1 MPSPSDYLQTVD
13 LPECRHFLAAMRQSK
28 LVMHVHP
35 LETEENKREVH
46 ELIRPCVESFYGR
59 DDFDLSVLLGG
70 AADPY
75 FAVTLSRFAAVASR
89 SRSGSGDA
97 AAPRNVAGCMLG
109 YWHASPTNTVEIR
122 FEATRSEDDSCLL
135 LQAMKWAVLYMA
147 KNDPFI
153 KANLAGEQA
162 VTVRACLSTDDS
174 PAVWTADMLYAE
186 RFAARGGDDDELV
199 LEKELSL
206 AAAPPALCGRE
217 D

>member
-1 MPSPSDYLQTVD
+1 MPSTSDYIQPVD
-13 LPECRHFLAAMRQSK
+13 LPECKHFLAAMRKSK
-28 LVMHVHP
+28 VVMHVHP

-46 ELIRPCVESFYGR
+46 ELIRPCVEGFYGR
-59 DDFDLSVLLGG
+59 DDFDLSMLLGG
-70 AADPY
+70 TADPY
-75 FAVTLSRFAAVASR
+75 FAVTLAEGAAE
-89 SRSGSGDA
+89 
-97 AAPRNVAGCMLG
+97 PRNVVGCMLG

-122 FEATRSEDDSCLL
+122 FEATRSEDDSSLL
-135 LQAMKWAVLYMA
+135 LHAMKWAVLYMA
-147 KNDPFI
+147 RNDPFI

-186 RFAARGGDDDELV
+186 CFAAPHRGAGGDDDEIV

-206 AAAPPALCGRE
+206 APPRA